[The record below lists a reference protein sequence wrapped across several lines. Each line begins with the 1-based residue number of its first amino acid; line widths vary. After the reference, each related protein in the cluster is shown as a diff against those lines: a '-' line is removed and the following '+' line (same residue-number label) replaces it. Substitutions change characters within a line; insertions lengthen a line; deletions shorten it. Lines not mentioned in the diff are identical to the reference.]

1 MSVDV
6 NNGRPDYSYYAIVM
20 LSAIYLAIQMHGAMH
35 L

>member
-6 NNGRPDYSYYAIVM
+6 NNGRPDYGFFAIVM
-20 LSAIYLAIQMHGAMH
+20 LSAIFLAIQMHGATH